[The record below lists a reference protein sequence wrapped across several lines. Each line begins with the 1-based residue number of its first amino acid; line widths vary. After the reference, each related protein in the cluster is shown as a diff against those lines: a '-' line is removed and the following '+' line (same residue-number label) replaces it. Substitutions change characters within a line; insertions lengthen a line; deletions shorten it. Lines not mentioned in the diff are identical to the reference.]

1 MSLFVWSSDYSV
13 NHAHID
19 NQHKELFRLA
29 DDLHGAMMRG
39 AAKTVINDTLRKLVD
54 YTRSHFREEEGM
66 MLKSGYPQYA
76 SHKAEHDSLTAQV
89 LDLQRDQD
97 AGRVAVTGDTMR
109 FLRAW
114 LERHIMITDRKLSS
128 FFAHKKDLSASSV
141 LSAVGPTSSPLRK
154 H

>member
-13 NHAHID
+13 KHAHID

-29 DDLHGAMMRG
+29 DDLHAAMMRG
-39 AAKTVINDTLRKLVD
+39 AAKAVMSETLRKLID

-66 MLKSGYPQYA
+66 MLRAGYPQYS

-89 LDLQRDQD
+89 LDLQRDYD
-97 AGRVAVTGDTMR
+97 AGRIAVTIDTMR

-114 LERHIMITDRKLSS
+114 LEKHIMVTDQKLGS
-128 FFAHKKDLSASSV
+128 FFANKSCSSQ
-141 LSAVGPTSSPLRK
+141 SPRRTAEPQRI
-154 H
+154 